1 MNYQDIW
8 ESVTELDEKV
18 IAEAETFAAERE
30 KQVKRRRTWLW
41 TAAACAILVL
51 TILIWPGFGRREVN
65 PTGVTSDVP
74 DTKTDDVTS
83 PGGDLIDDFD
93 VAGRFQTGPVVTEED
108 KARAMELIRK
118 FRSQWPALPGQEG
131 ESSSYFLSQP
141 YPFLNLGEPGSLNA
155 FLFCGKTC
163 VGMLSFSNI
172 GGQYSAGFTAGE
184 IPEMT
189 RYLAEGTKFV
199 QISDGMRLW
208 FVSEQESIPW
218 NLKELKA
225 GQIPVW
231 QEAYAPYQEALE
243 LTEIPQ

>member
-1 MNYQDIW
+1 MNYKDIW

-18 IAEAETFAAERE
+18 IAEAEAFAAESK
-30 KQVKRRRTWLW
+30 KQVKRRRAWLGA
-41 TAAACAILVL
+41 AAACAVLVFM
-51 TILIWPGFGRREVN
+51 ILIWPGFGRREVN

-74 DTKTDDVTS
+74 DTKTEDITS
-83 PGGDLIDDFD
+83 PGGDLIDDFG
-93 VAGRFQTGPVVTEED
+93 VSGRFQTGPAVTEED
-108 KARAMELIRK
+108 KAKAMELIKK
-118 FRSQWPALPGQEG
+118 FRSVWPALPGQEG
-131 ESSSYFLSQP
+131 ESSYYSLSQP
-141 YPFLNLGEPGSLNA
+141 YPILNLDKPSSLNA

-172 GGQYSAGFTAGE
+172 GGQYSGGFTAGE

-208 FVSEQESIPW
+208 FVSEQESVSW
-218 NLKELKA
+218 NLKDMQA
-225 GQIPVW
+225 GQTPVW

-243 LTEIPQ
+243 LTEIAQ

>member
-1 MNYQDIW
+1 MDDQAIIRLFRNR
-8 ESVTELDEKV
+8 DEKEP
-18 IAEAETFAAERE
+18 AEAFAAERK

-41 TAAACAILVL
+41 TASAYAILVFA
-51 TILIWPGFGRREVN
+51 ILIWPGFGRREVN

-74 DTKTDDVTS
+74 DTKKDDITS
-83 PGGDLIDDFD
+83 PGGDLIDDFG
-93 VAGRFQTGPVVTEED
+93 VARCFQNGPAVTDED
-108 KARAMELIRK
+108 KEKAMELIRT
-118 FRSQWPALPGQEG
+118 FRSQWPALPEQEG
-131 ESSSYFLSQP
+131 ESSSYSLSQP
-141 YPFLNLGEPGSLNA
+141 YPILNLDEPGSLNA

-163 VGMLSFSNI
+163 VGMLSFSII

-218 NLKELKA
+218 NLKDLQA
-225 GQIPVW
+225 GQVPVW
-231 QEAYAPYQEALE
+231 QETYAPYQEALE

>member
-1 MNYQDIW
+1 MNYKDIW

-18 IAEAETFAAERE
+18 IAEAEAFAAESK

-41 TAAACAILVL
+41 TAAACALLVF

-65 PTGVTSDVP
+65 PTEVTSEVP
-74 DTKTDDVTS
+74 DTKTKDITS
-83 PGGDLIDDFD
+83 PGGDLIDDIG
-93 VAGRFQTGPVVTEED
+93 VSGRFQTGPAVTEEE
-108 KARAMELIRK
+108 KAQAMELIRK

-131 ESSSYFLSQP
+131 ESSSYSLSQP
-141 YPFLNLGEPGSLNA
+141 YPILNLDEPGSLNA

-172 GGQYSAGFTAGE
+172 GGQYSGGFTAGE

-218 NLKELKA
+218 NLKELNT
-225 GQIPVW
+225 GITPVW
-231 QEAYAPYQEALE
+231 QEAYDAYQEALE
-243 LTEIPQ
+243 LTEIAQ